1 MTPTPDP
8 KTPAPQTPLPR
19 QLAMAFDSIRLRGM
33 TSAERRSAVTTL
45 AILLIEAA
53 EPGMGGSDDGR

>member
-1 MTPTPDP
+1 
-8 KTPAPQTPLPR
+8 
-19 QLAMAFDSIRLRGM
+19 MAFDSIRLRGM